1 MEGEMEGKFDESGE
15 PKGSGC
21 CHRMQD
27 AGVNL
32 LRLLVAP
39 RRGPAQLQ
47 ESSLAWRHAVLVVP
61 LLQKEGQGERE
72 WRSQKAPAP
81 I

>member
-21 CHRMQD
+21 YHRMQD

-39 RRGPAQLQ
+39 RPGPAQLQ

>member
-1 MEGEMEGKFDESGE
+1 MEGETEGKFDERRE

-39 RRGPAQLQ
+39 RPGPAQLQ
-47 ESSLAWRHAVLVVP
+47 ESSLAWRHAILVVP

-72 WRSQKAPAP
+72 WRSRKAPAP